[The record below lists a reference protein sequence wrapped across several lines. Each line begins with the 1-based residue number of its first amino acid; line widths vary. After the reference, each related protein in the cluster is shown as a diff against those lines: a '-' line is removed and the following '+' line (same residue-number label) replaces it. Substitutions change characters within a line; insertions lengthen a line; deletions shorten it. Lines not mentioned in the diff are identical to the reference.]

1 MPLVPPYICKQL
13 NVYLLQYG
21 LQLAHLLLLTEDLD
35 SCQHQLVQ
43 LLKNDKENEKATV
56 MMADLMFRKNEY
68 DQAMYHF
75 QQLLEKKP
83 GKKTGDDEAV
93 PVVCHYMLWSA
104 MR

>member
-1 MPLVPPYICKQL
+1 
-13 NVYLLQYG
+13 
-21 LQLAHLLLLTEDLD
+21 
-35 SCQHQLVQ
+35 
-43 LLKNDKENEKATV
+43 

-83 GKKTGDDEAV
+83 GKITVDDVAV
-93 PVVCHYMLWSA
+93 PVVFHYMLWSA